1 MHVEGEKPLSM
12 DLKGHGIWC
21 SGAFWAEAY
30 NAYHF
35 ALPSGAPHDA
45 VPPEPCNHDH
55 RSAPWGLTGPLWC
68 SSVPRLVSFR
78 SVAPLLAK
86 TGGGGLS
93 LVWGVW
99 FPSHLATRGAI
110 HIQVIR
116 S

>member
-86 TGGGGLS
+86 TGGGG
-93 LVWGVW
+93 VVPGMGCMVPK
-99 FPSHLATRGAI
+99 PSCYK
-110 HIQVIR
+110 R
-116 S
+116 SHSYPGY